1 MEKLSSALNSL
12 DSLTKSYEIFVPSLN
27 RKVKFKG
34 LNTKQQKDAVK
45 SALEKTSAGL
55 SFSLLLNSILK
66 ENCQEKVEFLLTDRS
81 YIAAC
86 LRVLSLSPIY
96 GKDENKQDLTFVLTN
111 NIPLPVELKA
121 AEISEDNIKLTLSIP
136 TFIRDSIVNIET
148 KKKLLPLPD
157 NDDLPKEVVGEIYI
171 NELVKYIDKLTIID
185 NGAVTDINFDELTV
199 LQKVQLIEKLPLTV
213 NTKLLDYINRVKL
226 FEKKYF
232 THNNN
237 VVDISIDP
245 TLFTV

>member
-111 NIPLPVELKA
+111 NIPLPVELKT

-171 NELVKYIDKLTIID
+171 NELVKYIDKLTIVD

-226 FEKKYF
+226 FERKYF
-232 THNNN
+232 THNDN
-237 VVDISIDP
+237 VVDVSVDP